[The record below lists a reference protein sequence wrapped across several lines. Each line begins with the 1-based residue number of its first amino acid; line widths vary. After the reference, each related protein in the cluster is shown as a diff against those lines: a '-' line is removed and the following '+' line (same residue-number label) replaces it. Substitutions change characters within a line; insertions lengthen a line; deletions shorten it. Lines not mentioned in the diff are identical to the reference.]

1 MKKIAI
7 YGAGGFG
14 KETHQLIDRINSVN
28 HIWEIIGFLDDR
40 LPAGT
45 NVNGLVVLGGAA
57 TLKNIR
63 EDVNIV
69 FAIAAPQVV
78 EKIKNELTNPHIQF
92 PNLIHPSV
100 EFELKYNEIGIG
112 NVICFGC
119 HFTRNIKIGDFNLF
133 NSRVTLGHDVKV
145 GSFNVFQPNV
155 QVSGEVEIG
164 SYNYWGL
171 YASVLQR
178 KKIGNCNTIG
188 AGSILMRN
196 VKDNASYFGNPA
208 IKLNI

>member
-14 KETHQLIDRINSVN
+14 KEIHQLIDRINCVN
-28 HIWEIIGFLDDR
+28 NIWKIIGFLDDS
-40 LPAGT
+40 LPVGT
-45 NVNGLVVLGGAA
+45 NVNGLLVLGGAA
-57 TLKNIR
+57 MLKNIQ
-63 EDVNIV
+63 EEINVV

-78 EKIKNELTNPHIQF
+78 ESIKNQLTNPYIQF
-92 PNLIHPSV
+92 PNLIHPTV
-100 EFELKYNEIGIG
+100 EFDLRYIEIGIG

-119 HFTRNIKIGDFNLF
+119 HFTRNIKVGDFNLF

-155 QVSGEVEIG
+155 QISGEVEIG

-171 YASVLQR
+171 YASVLQC
-178 KKIGNCNTIG
+178 KKIGNHNTIG
-188 AGSILMRN
+188 AGSILIRN
-196 VKDNASYFGNPA
+196 VKHNATYFGNPA